1 MEYKKMKDVIYLRI
15 DQDESVIDTIQE
27 VCRRE
32 KVYTGYFW
40 GIGACDL
47 AILSTYLPDR
57 NEFIDHTISGMI
69 EIISL
74 MGNISADE
82 NNNPVLHCHGSFSF
96 LNPDG
101 NIAVTAGHLK
111 DARISY
117 TGEIVLHIA
126 DMKIGRMID
135 PKTGIEV
142 WKLPQ

>member
-69 EIISL
+69 EISPLWGIFL
-74 MGNISADE
+74 LTKITILFFIVT
-82 NNNPVLHCHGSFSF
+82 VLF
-96 LNPDG
+96 L
-101 NIAVTAGHLK
+101 
-111 DARISY
+111 S
-117 TGEIVLHIA
+117 
-126 DMKIGRMID
+126 
-135 PKTGIEV
+135 
-142 WKLPQ
+142 